1 MVFVY
6 SDKKRLYFHSNL
18 NEARIQLGEGRWG
31 HESGA
36 IVARHP
42 SFSGVVNVEKGC
54 LCLWCCGFSAAV
66 TRSVA
71 REARPVAP
79 MLRMAVQSLECDAE
93 VPRTPRAC
101 IDTTVLAIV

>member
-1 MVFVY
+1 MYVFFVY
-6 SDKKRLYFHSNL
+6 SDKKQLYFHSNL
-18 NEARIQLGEGRWG
+18 NEAPIQLGEGRWE
-31 HESGA
+31 HE
-36 IVARHP
+36 
-42 SFSGVVNVEKGC
+42 SGVVNVEKGC